1 MKNNNKQLK
10 KSQSIQLRDQLTAV
24 NNLLE
29 GKDNAFAMTL
39 LTNPGMM
46 SSARSI
52 MFTNHLRQFVNLLNP
67 HFPKLFTNYEN
78 IIGELSTSYKRAK
91 NDLEVVVKVLKFND
105 YDASMQNYKVIVKDL
120 ETGKHQLI
128 ENTKYEDLTEKF
140 GYRYNTSYL
149 DSKQRGDI
157 IPKNAVYHKS
167 TSYDDFMNY
176 CYGQNAIFMYMIDN
190 RTIEDAILV
199 SESFAKQMKSLEV
212 ETFRVSINDNDIL
225 CNVYG
230 DNKNYKAFPDIGEEI
245 KGGVVCATR
254 RINNSQ
260 ILFDLKQSNLQNI
273 DYLNDH
279 CTYAVG
285 GRVENITVY
294 SNKSI
299 EDIPDNQFNH
309 QIISYLKMQEEYY
322 QSILDEAD
330 RILDEGGELGKSLR
344 MEVRKAKD
352 YMDPNTKWCE
362 ENRTPFNNMV
372 VEFTVVREVGI
383 TEGQKITGKVCPFT
397 W

>member
-91 NDLEVVVKVLKFND
+91 NDLEVVDKVLKFND

-149 DSKQRGDI
+149 DNKQRGDI

-330 RILDEGGELGKSLR
+330 RILDEGGKLGKSLR

-383 TEGQKITGKVCPFT
+383 TEGQKITGKLCPFT
-397 W
+397 R